1 MCKTSNVCT
10 ILYFSF
16 LGLNLGQELLEGLKY
31 CTWFIDVDSMT
42 KEAVNHIQKPAN
54 GKNKFYPSY
63 ILRSMPLGI
72 SISAEKLVYRET
84 SSNLIINILIYFF
97 KTDISSSWVLK
108 NPSANAGDRSLISGS
123 GRSPGEGNG
132 NPLQYSCLEIPMD
145 RGAWRAIIHA
155 IAMSQIRLSD

>member
-1 MCKTSNVCT
+1 MCKTSNVYT

-84 SSNLIINILIYFF
+84 SSNLIINIFIYFF
-97 KTDISSSWVLK
+97 K
-108 NPSANAGDRSLISGS
+108 
-123 GRSPGEGNG
+123 
-132 NPLQYSCLEIPMD
+132 
-145 RGAWRAIIHA
+145 
-155 IAMSQIRLSD
+155 IRHL